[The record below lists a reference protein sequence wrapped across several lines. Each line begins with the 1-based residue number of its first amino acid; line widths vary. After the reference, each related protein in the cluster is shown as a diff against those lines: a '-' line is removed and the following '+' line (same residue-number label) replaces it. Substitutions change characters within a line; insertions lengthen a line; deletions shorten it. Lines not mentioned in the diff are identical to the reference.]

1 MSSKFQSSFVSVD
14 AAKSLKEVGFSE
26 PCLFSYSEGIGITAM
41 VSSNCQGNTEFSIDD
56 FLIDGASKDSP
67 FIGIPT
73 YTQVFGWYLEKGFY
87 TRIENLGDSYK
98 ATLYYTGYEIESK
111 NDLRSYEEALDYLV
125 RELISTSCSDMSTE
139 NNCLV
144 SEESPRPN
152 MTIGDSI
159 RLYDSLLKSYRAALE
174 KYKDDPETLRSIRRS
189 MDILESEKEKELKES
204 GNGGN

>member
-152 MTIGDSI
+152 MPIGDSI

>member
-73 YTQVFGWYLEKGFY
+73 YTQVFGWYLEKGYY

-98 ATLYYTGYEIESK
+98 ATLYYTGYEIETK

-125 RELISTSCSDMSTE
+125 WELISTSRSDKGTQNSYI
-139 NNCLV
+139 V
-144 SEESPRPN
+144 SKKAPRPN
-152 MTIGDSI
+152 MPIGDSI
-159 RLYDSLLKSYRAALE
+159 RLYDSLLESYRAALE
-174 KYKDDPETLRSIRRS
+174 KYKDDPETLKSIKRSIN
-189 MDILESEKEKELKES
+189 ILESEREKELKKSE
-204 GNGGN
+204 NGEI